1 MKRPAQMKSEKKAEI
16 EKAIKLLKE
25 LKGQR
30 RIFYRVNGILL
41 EVGREEAL
49 RLLEQELESLEKGEG
64 A

>member
-1 MKRPAQMKSEKKAEI
+1 MKSEKKAEI